1 MYVTNENKF
10 YYEQSTLS
18 TSIYENSNS
27 TISVFPNPASD
38 QISIEANEY
47 LMGSEFAIYNSF
59 GKSVRK
65 GSITSKETIVN
76 LNDLATGIYYLII
89 SDHYSIETIKLVKQ

>member
-1 MYVTNENKF
+1 
-10 YYEQSTLS
+10 
-18 TSIYENSNS
+18 
-27 TISVFPNPASD
+27 
-38 QISIEANEY
+38 
-47 LMGSEFAIYNSF
+47 MGSEFAIYNSI
-59 GKSVRK
+59 GKYVRN